1 MKRLYVTATKINDG
15 KTVVSLGLLNAFKE
29 KFERIGYIKP
39 LGLKDVRA
47 PGYEVDGDALL
58 MARTLPIHAH
68 IQDMSPVTVDRTLIK
83 EYTDLQ
89 KQKELLKSVKDSFK
103 RVSEGKEFILIEG
116 TGHAGVGSV
125 FGLPNA
131 LVAKELNT
139 KVLLVTSGGIGHPLD
154 EVALNVGFFK
164 SYGVEVIGVVFN
176 RVYSHEFEQV
186 RKICSSVL
194 ERFGTR
200 LLGVMPYN
208 RVIDVPTMMDVLE
221 RTRGR
226 LLLGEKYLSNRVF
239 SIQVGAMSAQN
250 ALTRLK
256 DNVLLVT
263 GGDRADLLLTVVI
276 KGLLSSEGAG
286 VAGVVLTGGLV
297 PHPQVLEL
305 LKKTDFPIISV
316 DEDSYTT
323 AALIKSLDVKIS
335 PSDEKKISVVTDTVR
350 RYVDIEQLLSLL

>member
-15 KTVVSLGLLNAFKE
+15 KTVVSLGLLNALKE

-68 IQDMSPVTVDRTLIK
+68 IQDMSPVTVDRTSIK
-83 EYTDLQ
+83 EYAEEG
-89 KQKELLKSVKDSFK
+89 KQKELLQSVKDSFE
-103 RVSEGKEFILIEG
+103 RVAEGKDFLLIEG
-116 TGHAGVGSV
+116 TGNAAVGAV

-131 LVAKELNT
+131 LVAKELGA

-154 EVALNVGFFK
+154 EIALNKEFFE
-164 SYGVEVIGVVFN
+164 SYGVEVVGVIFN
-176 RVYSHEFEQV
+176 KVYSHEFEQV
-186 RKICSSVL
+186 RKICAPVL

-200 LLGVMPYN
+200 LLGVVPYN
-208 RVIDVPTMMDVLE
+208 RGIDVPTMMDVLE
-221 RTRGR
+221 RLRGR
-226 LLLGEKYLSNRVF
+226 LLLGEKYLSNRIL

-276 KGLLSSEGAG
+276 KGMLASDRID
-286 VAGVVLTGGLV
+286 VAGVVLTGELV
-297 PHPQVLEL
+297 PHPDVLGL
-305 LKKTDFPIISV
+305 LKKTKFPVISV
-316 DEDSYTT
+316 KEDSYTT
-323 AALIKSLDVKIS
+323 AAQIRSLDVKIS
-335 PSDEKKISVVTDTVR
+335 PSDEKKISIVADVMK
-350 RYVDIEQLLSLL
+350 RYVDIDQLLSLL